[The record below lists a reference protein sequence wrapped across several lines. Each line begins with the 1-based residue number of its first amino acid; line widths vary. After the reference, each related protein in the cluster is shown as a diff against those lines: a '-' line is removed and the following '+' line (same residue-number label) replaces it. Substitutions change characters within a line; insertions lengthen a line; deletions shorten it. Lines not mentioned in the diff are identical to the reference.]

1 MTFVIGSAILC
12 GVMTYEQL
20 IAHYGTQ
27 LAAGAALKLLEGK
40 PLAQST
46 VAGWK
51 EEGVPPPRQ
60 AQYEILTRGRLKA
73 DRPYRRA
80 AA

>member
-1 MTFVIGSAILC
+1 
-12 GVMTYEQL
+12 MTYEQL
-20 IAHYGTQ
+20 VNHYGTQ
-27 LAAGAALKLLEGK
+27 AAVGEAIRLLEGK

-60 AQYEILTRGRLKA
+60 AQYEVITRGKLKA

-80 AA
+80 A